1 MNVSGP
7 DFSNNGIRTESQLKL
22 HKVMS
27 APTLLDGSESLDVD
41 EEKIRKKKLWCF
53 QTLWNHSTNSLF
65 YYVLLFQVMGQHLL
79 VFMEEKFFE
88 NWSKWLKTTSKK
100 LEIIK

>member
-27 APTLLDGSESLDVD
+27 APTLLDGSKSLDLD
-41 EEKIRKKKLWCF
+41 EEKIKKKLCCF
-53 QTLWNHSTNSLF
+53 QTL
-65 YYVLLFQVMGQHLL
+65 
-79 VFMEEKFFE
+79 
-88 NWSKWLKTTSKK
+88 
-100 LEIIK
+100 